1 MGIGGTVMDSIGGM
15 AMEVHTTSLLL
26 LQDQSPQQ
34 HLALEHLGNS

>member
-15 AMEVHTTSLLL
+15 AMDVHIASLHHQL
-26 LQDQSPQQ
+26 DQSPQQ